1 MRLTHHMQAITFSL
15 VYPSRCGIVDVLVA
29 RWLRTTVLQH
39 NCFGGWEPLC
49 YSIIVQTVRENGYWH
64 FMKRKSIVD
73 SRSVENITDK
83 KLRIEV
89 QPQHRLMG

>member
-1 MRLTHHMQAITFSL
+1 
-15 VYPSRCGIVDVLVA
+15 
-29 RWLRTTVLQH
+29 
-39 NCFGGWEPLC
+39 
-49 YSIIVQTVRENGYWH
+49 
-64 FMKRKSIVD
+64 MKRKSIVD